1 MYNRVLSRTLHL
13 VAAVALATFIYSP
26 LRGNSTFDMV
36 MSYGV
41 FPFLA
46 LTGIWMWQ
54 APRLKRFFRSHN
66 ASEKKANISAS

>member
-13 VAAVALATFIYSP
+13 VSAVALAAFIYSP
-26 LRGNSTFDMV
+26 LRSNSTFEMV

-46 LTGIWMWQ
+46 LTGMWMWQ
-54 APRLKRFFRSHN
+54 APRLRRFFRSHN
-66 ASEKKANISAS
+66 DSEKKANISTS